1 MFSLHTI
8 FTACSNL
15 SQIQAMIWSYS
26 QAFEDAVSMKDAIL
40 NKAVL
45 IQRKE
50 ISFTDTKG
58 AGKCC
63 WLRSRTPEKDLM
75 LEIELPLD

>member
-15 SQIQAMIWSYS
+15 SQIQAMVWSYS
-26 QAFEDAVSMKDAIL
+26 QAFEDTASIKDDIL

-45 IQRKE
+45 IQRKG
-50 ISFTDTKG
+50 ISFTDMKE
-58 AGKCC
+58 AGKCR
-63 WLRSRTPEKDLM
+63 LRSRTSEKDLR
-75 LEIELPLD
+75 LEIELPVD

>member
-1 MFSLHTI
+1 MFSLHTM

-45 IQRKE
+45 IQMKG
-50 ISFTDTKG
+50 ISFTDMKG
-58 AGKCC
+58 AGKC
-63 WLRSRTPEKDLM
+63 WLRSRTSEKNLR
-75 LEIELPLD
+75 LEIELPVD